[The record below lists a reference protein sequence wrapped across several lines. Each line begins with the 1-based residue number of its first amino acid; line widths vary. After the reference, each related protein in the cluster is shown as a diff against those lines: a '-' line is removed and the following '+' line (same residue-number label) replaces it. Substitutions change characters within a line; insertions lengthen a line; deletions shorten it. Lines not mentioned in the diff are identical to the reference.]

1 MNLLRL
7 AAAGTSGAAVAAQTA
22 VEIGPTP
29 FSPGFNVVAI
39 INGKGLTGAPVIKIQ
54 STDSEDAD
62 DVAAEWT
69 DLMTTAGITTDQ
81 YAEEITLPAG
91 ARHVRT
97 NVTTAGGAG
106 TFDAYLLAN
115 N

>member
-7 AAAGTSGAAVAAQTA
+7 AAYGTNGAAQAAQAAVA
-22 VEIGPTP
+22 IGPTP
-29 FSPGFNVVAI
+29 FSPGFNVVGI
-39 INGKGLTGAPVIKIQ
+39 INGKGLTVAPVIKIQ
-54 STDSEDAD
+54 STDAEDPTD
-62 DVAAEWT
+62 EEAEWT
-69 DLMTTAGITTDQ
+69 DLMTTSGVTTDQ
-81 YAEEITLPAG
+81 YAEEFDLPAG
-91 ARHVRT
+91 ARYVRA